1 MHPAK
6 TPPARTKPI
15 LIMSFSQNSGE
26 PSGEIGISDEWCCIV
41 CLNGDARTVRKRN
54 MMVGDLS
61 FMCRVVPLNASVVPL
76 NTSVT
81 WGMPLQVT
89 GGSTEL
95 GRSLEELQ
103 NKRVYR

>member
-1 MHPAK
+1 M
-6 TPPARTKPI
+6 
-15 LIMSFSQNSGE
+15 
-26 PSGEIGISDEWCCIV
+26 V
-41 CLNGDARTVRKRN
+41 CLNGDVRTVRKRN

-61 FMCRVVPLNASVVPL
+61 FMRRLVPL

-95 GRSLEELQ
+95 GRSLNWPLAQ
-103 NKRVYR
+103 